1 MNQTYWPHKAV
12 ARYRGLVKMKLA
24 CAPVPGVTLRFTP
37 DFMPPP
43 APQAG

>member
-1 MNQTYWPHKAV
+1 MNQTYWPHETG
-12 ARYRGLVKMKLA
+12 ARYRGLVNLA

-37 DFMPPP
+37 GFMPPP